1 MAYKPHPLKQL
12 FHTSRRS
19 AAKAWL
25 SIMPAVQIAITGSQG
40 KTNTSSALYHIL
52 SSLAATVRTDLNLDT
67 VYNVPITA
75 LKTRPATR
83 FCIFELGID
92 HIGEMDLH
100 LGIVR
105 PKIAIVT
112 GVSPVH
118 TDAEHLGS
126 FQNLIREKGKLVQSL
141 PENGTAILNGDNP
154 DVRKMAC
161 RTKARTVF
169 YGTGP
174 ENDIVSSDIS
184 INLSGTGF
192 TVTDRVFEKGNR
204 FSVQVPLVGRHNAYT
219 LMAAYAVYRTL
230 GYADT
235 QRFARLASGLKPLA
249 GRMSVEPGPLGATLL
264 NDSLRANPASVTSG
278 LETVSQISTPGRKI
292 AVLAEMGELENPGQ
306 EHEKIGR
313 LIAELDLDYVVG
325 IGPLHQHTVQGAR
338 AGGFPENRIALARD
352 VKEAAA
358 KLKTVIRKH
367 DLLYVKGSLL
377 RHVERVLMLLE
388 GKQVVCEA
396 VTCPFYH
403 HCPEC
408 PYLMTGYPPKS

>member
-1 MAYKPHPLKQL
+1 MAYKPNPLKQL
-12 FHTSRRS
+12 FHASRRT

-25 SIMPAVQIAITGSQG
+25 SLMPAVQIAITGSQG
-40 KTNTSSALYHIL
+40 KTNASSALYHIL
-52 SSLAATVRTDLNLDT
+52 SSLALTVRTDLNLDT

-75 LKTRPATR
+75 LKIRPATR
-83 FCIFELGID
+83 CCVFELGID

-126 FQNLIREKGKLVQSL
+126 FQNLLREKGKLVQSL

-154 DVRKMAC
+154 DVRKMAR

-174 ENDIVSSDIS
+174 ENDIVSSGIS
-184 INLSGTGF
+184 VNLSGTRF
-192 TVTDRVFEKGNR
+192 TVTDRVFEKGKR

-235 QRFARLASGLKPLA
+235 QRFVQLSSGLNPLA

-278 LETVSQISTPGRKI
+278 LETVSQLSAPGRKI

-313 LIAELDLDYVVG
+313 LIAGLDLDYVVG
-325 IGPLHQHTVQGAR
+325 IGPLHKHTIRGAR
-338 AGGFPENRIALARD
+338 AGGFPDNRIALARD
-352 VKEAAA
+352 VKEAASV
-358 KLKTVIRKH
+358 LNTVIRKN

-388 GKQVVCEA
+388 GKKVVCEA